1 MNSAEYIR
9 RTKVLAD
16 KRKNTG
22 IIILEGSMNLMEKRL
37 RMLGILGIIS
47 LLSYTAMV
55 VFSPLAYPG
64 YDWLSMAVSDLSAEG
79 APSEDLANQ
88 LNALFGPCGLVSIM
102 AVCVGVVGCKSK
114 VLKLGI
120 YFFAA
125 MEWVCNVGYKLFP
138 WVSDAPASNPQNVM
152 HLLVTVLVVVLSLA
166 SLVLV
171 AIGAGKEQL
180 KSLSIWAIV
189 CLAAMMIGPIGTALL
204 PKAVFGLF
212 ERFSTFSAVVFNA
225 VLGIYLMKGRFASR
239 A

>member
-1 MNSAEYIR
+1 
-9 RTKVLAD
+9 
-16 KRKNTG
+16 
-22 IIILEGSMNLMEKRL
+22 
-37 RMLGILGIIS
+37 MLGILGIIS

-64 YDWLSMAVSDLSAEG
+64 YDWLSMAVSDLSAKG
-79 APSEDLANQ
+79 APSESFANQ

-102 AVCVGVVGCKSK
+102 AVCVGVAGCKSK

-125 MEWVCNVGYKLFP
+125 MEWACNVGYSLFP
-138 WVSDAPASNPQNVM
+138 WVNDAPPSNPQNMM
-152 HLLVTVLVVVLSLA
+152 HLAVTVLVVVFSLI

-171 AIGAGKEQL
+171 AIGARKENI

-189 CLAAMMIGPIGTALL
+189 CLAAMLIGPMGTAFL

-212 ERFSTFSAVVFNA
+212 ERFSTFSAVVFNS
-225 VLGIYLMKGRFASR
+225 VLGIYLIKGRFSLKK
-239 A
+239 

>member
-1 MNSAEYIR
+1 MI
-9 RTKVLAD
+9 
-16 KRKNTG
+16 
-22 IIILEGSMNLMEKRL
+22 EKRL
-37 RMLGILGIIS
+37 RLLGILGVIS

-79 APSEDLANQ
+79 APSEDLASQ

-114 VLKLGI
+114 MLKLGI
-120 YFFAA
+120 YFFTA
-125 MEWVCNVGYKLFP
+125 MEWACNVGYDLFP
-138 WVSDAPASNPQNVM
+138 WVKDAPASNPQNFM
-152 HLLVTVLVVVLSLA
+152 HLLVTVLVVVLSLT

-171 AIGAGKEQL
+171 AIGAKNEQMR
-180 KSLSIWAIV
+180 SLSIWAIV

-212 ERFSTFSAVVFNA
+212 ERFSTFSAVLFNA
-225 VLGIYLMKGRFASR
+225 VLGIYLAKGRFTSR
-239 A
+239 M